1 MTPDAQIRPL
11 ATHDIDRAA
20 ATLSDA
26 FAQYAWTRWIIPDA
40 NYLDRLFELQR
51 IYLTHAT
58 EHGLVLASDDI
69 AGVAALLPADAPEP
83 SVEIMERVVELHG
96 DRIERLGASLT
107 DAPEAPAG
115 SWVLETLGV
124 RQAWHGQGLGSRLI
138 TSAVAEASARGA
150 SAITLETSDPRNVTL
165 YERHGFRTTLRE
177 PAGEAPA
184 AWAMCLETL
193 RV

>member
-11 ATHDIDRAA
+11 EAHDIDRAA
-20 ATLSDA
+20 ATLTDA

-69 AGVAALLPADAPEP
+69 TGVAALLPADAPHP
-83 SVEIMERVVELHG
+83 SAETMERIVELHG
-96 DRIERLGASLT
+96 DRIERLGASLA
-107 DAPEAPAG
+107 DAQEAPSG

-124 RQAWHGQGLGSRLI
+124 RQARHGQGLGSRLI
-138 TSAVAEASARGA
+138 TSAVAEASARSA
-150 SAITLETSDPRNVTL
+150 SAITLETSDPRNVAL
-165 YERHGFRTTLRE
+165 YERHGFRTTLHE